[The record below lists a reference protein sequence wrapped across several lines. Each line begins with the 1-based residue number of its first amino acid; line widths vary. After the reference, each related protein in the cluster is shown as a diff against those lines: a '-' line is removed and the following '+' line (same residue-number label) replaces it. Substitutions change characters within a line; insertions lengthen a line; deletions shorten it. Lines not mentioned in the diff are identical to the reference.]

1 MAAFGPPRQ
10 AFACHPSLGGEF
22 LSRTHFLTIPL
33 LWRGAPLGRGGLLW
47 SALPYQKAY
56 QQNNRNPQLET
67 TSYNMPDVKS
77 TIKSVP

>member
-1 MAAFGPPRQ
+1 
-10 AFACHPSLGGEF
+10 
-22 LSRTHFLTIPL
+22 
-33 LWRGAPLGRGGLLW
+33 LGRGGLLW